1 MRKNMNSRNSSP
13 QRRRGTEKLTKIRI
27 QNIEKQKERI
37 CSLSSVLC
45 PLIFSLRLCVSA
57 VS

>member
-1 MRKNMNSRNSSP
+1 MNSRNSSP